1 MAVCS
6 IYIIA
11 LPFYVKLFFE
21 MITLKYSYIQYIT
34 YVSGISSFLFLVY
47 FLFILF
53 WRQEWS
59 AAVTNT

>member
-1 MAVCS
+1 MDVCS

-34 YVSGISSFLFLVY
+34 YVSGISSFLLLVY